1 MLLDYMRLVNAAKK
15 FDLKDDFKFLSL
27 DDITLE
33 DLAEDEIPEH
43 VEIWAAVRV
52 SYEGELPES
61 YKTLNILIGDW
72 VENHEDE
79 LTKVIHEHLKTH
91 VEKNYPDA
99 VHDLDM
105 GESSIW
111 LDQLDYM
118 PRSEEGENYLDIE
131 IELVLDVE
139 TEGGEDGSD

>member
-15 FDLKDDFKFLSL
+15 FNIKDDFKFLSL

-33 DLAEDEIPEH
+33 DLSKDEIPEQI
-43 VEIWAAVRV
+43 EIWASVRLN
-52 SYEGELPES
+52 YDGELPES
-61 YKTLNILIGDW
+61 YRTLNILIGDW

-79 LTKVIHEHLKTH
+79 LTKVIHEHLKEH

-99 VHDLDM
+99 THDLDTD
-105 GESSIW
+105 ESSIW

-118 PRSEEGENYLDIE
+118 PRSEEGQSFLDIE

-139 TEGGEDGSD
+139 PVEEEEC